1 MKPILSD
8 RFIRNIA
15 RRQSRGS
22 AILFAIFVTLSLM
35 WIEMVFRYFTA
46 QNIWTSDVVHILFLN
61 ASIAFIFTSLLT
73 VIPSA
78 YHRVVTFLFL
88 LVFVIG
94 GPVYTTLTAS
104 HVQYGRLDFLLTPDL
119 FDLYEQRYERYI
131 LSEYWLFALS
141 LVWLLLP
148 IKYKRQKKQSAT
160 LLLTTSLVVLF
171 GFSYWT
177 NPMYANAT
185 EQTTNWDLLIYQ
197 DNPGITRSRMGINQG
212 TLQTIIN
219 RPLFIRPTEQDVLG
233 EISTYLEEND
243 SLQRTNAS
251 NFRAK
256 NLVVFQIEGLTN
268 RVIRPDVMPFVSE
281 TLFPNSITFTNYY
294 SDQKEINNYGVNFP
308 LLTGIPLI
316 PQSQNTIEDY
326 AFNNYEFALP
336 NLFRSNGYNTIAFHQ
351 FFSRY
356 EDTFIE
362 NAGFRRQF
370 DYFDFNANIQNDL
383 DFVQESFDIV
393 LTERQF
399 FAYYHLNNP
408 HAPRSTPI
416 DDSLRSIARDE
427 DELLYLS
434 EMALI
439 DQAILDVY
447 LTLDRE
453 GYLENTV
460 IMVVGHNPR
469 LDNLDVSAPGRLF
482 FYRVPMFIWSNGVQ
496 RTESETMGAIDVI
509 PTLMSYFRFDPEN
522 NYLGTNI
529 FAPGQNVVGFVDGSW
544 VSNAGYY
551 DSYTQRFVIRDQT
564 FDTPFLSNYVDSTTQ
579 RLRDRYRIARLILER
594 NYFGQESV

>member
-1 MKPILSD
+1 MKPIISE
-8 RFIRNIA
+8 RFLHKIKK
-15 RRQSRGS
+15 RQSRGS
-22 AILFAIFVTLSLM
+22 AIMFAFFVTVSLM
-35 WIEMVFRYFTA
+35 WIELLFRYFTS
-46 QNIWTSDVVHILFLN
+46 QNIWTSDVIHILFLN
-61 ASIAFIFTSLLT
+61 ASIAFVFTSFLT
-73 VIPSA
+73 IIPSA
-78 YHRVVTFLFL
+78 YHRVTTFLFIL
-88 LVFVIG
+88 IFAIG

-104 HVQYGRLDFLLTPDL
+104 HIQYGRLDFLLTPDL
-119 FDLYEQRYERYI
+119 FNLYELRYEQYI
-131 LSEYWLFALS
+131 LPEYWLFGLS
-141 LVWLLLP
+141 LIWLLIP
-148 IKYKRQKKQSAT
+148 FRIKRQKKQSVT

-177 NPMYANAT
+177 NPMYANVT
-185 EQTTNWDLLIYQ
+185 EQTTNWELLIYQ

-212 TLQTIIN
+212 TLQTVIN
-219 RPLFIRPTEQDVLG
+219 RPLFIRPAEQDILG

-243 SLQRTNAS
+243 SLQRTNTS
-251 NFRAK
+251 NFRSK

-268 RVIRPDVMPFVSE
+268 RVLRPDVMPFVSE
-281 TLFPNSITFTNYY
+281 TLFPNSISFTNYY

-316 PQSQNTIEDY
+316 PQSQNTIENY

-336 NLFRSNGYNTIAFHQ
+336 NLFRSNGYNTVAFHQ
-351 FFSRY
+351 FYSRY
-356 EDTFIE
+356 EDTLIE
-362 NAGFRRQF
+362 NTGFRRQF
-370 DYFDFNANIQNDL
+370 DYFDFNENIQNDL
-383 DFVQESFDIV
+383 EFVQESFDIV

-399 FAYYHLNNP
+399 LAYYHLNNP

-416 DDSLRSIARDE
+416 VESLRSIARDE

-453 GYLENTV
+453 GYLDNTV

-469 LDNLDVSAPGRLF
+469 LTNLEVSAPGRLF
-482 FYRVPMFIWSNGVQ
+482 FYRVPMFIWSNGEQ

-509 PTLMSYFRFDPEN
+509 PTIMSFFRFDPDN
-522 NYLGTNI
+522 NYVGTNI

>member
-1 MKPILSD
+1 MKSLLSR
-8 RFIRNIA
+8 RFIEKID

-22 AILFAIFVTLSLM
+22 AILFAFFVTLSLM
-35 WIEMVFRYFTA
+35 WVEFLFRYFTA
-46 QNIWTSDVVHILFLN
+46 QNIWTTDVIHILFLN
-61 ASIAFIFTSLLT
+61 ASIAFIFTSALSL
-73 VIPSA
+73 IPSS
-78 YHRVVTFLFL
+78 YHRVATLFFLGI
-88 LVFVIG
+88 FVIG

-104 HVQYGRLDFLLTPDL
+104 HIQYGRLDFLLTADL

-131 LSEYWLFALS
+131 LSEYWLFPLA
-141 LVWLLLP
+141 LVWLLIP
-148 IKYKRQKKQSAT
+148 FTIKRQKNQT
-160 LLLTTSLVVLF
+160 IRLLLTTSLVVLF

-177 NPMYANAT
+177 NPLYSNTT
-185 EQTTNWDLLIYQ
+185 EQVTNWELLIYQ
-197 DNPGITRSRMGINQG
+197 DNPGVTRSRMGINQG
-212 TLQTIIN
+212 TLQTIIS

-233 EISTYLEEND
+233 EISNYLEDND

-256 NLVVFQIEGLTN
+256 NLVIFQIEGLTN

-281 TLFPNSITFTNYY
+281 TLFPNSITFSNYY
-294 SDQKEINNYGVNFP
+294 SDLKEINNYGVNFP
-308 LLTGIPLI
+308 LLTGIPLL

-326 AFNNYEFALP
+326 AYNNYEFALP
-336 NLFRSNGYNTIAFHQ
+336 NLFRSNGYNTVAFHQ
-351 FFSRY
+351 FYSRF
-356 EDTFIE
+356 EDILIE
-362 NAGFRRQF
+362 NTGFRRQF
-370 DYFDFNANIQNDL
+370 DYFDFSANIQNDL
-383 DFVQESFDIV
+383 EFVQESFDVV

-399 FAYYHLNNP
+399 LAYYHLNNP

-416 DDSLRSIARDE
+416 VDSLRDIARDE

-469 LDNLDVSAPGRLF
+469 LDYIDVSAPGRLF
-482 FYRVPMFIWSNGVQ
+482 FYRVPFFIWSNGVQ

-509 PTLMSYFRFDPEN
+509 PTIMSYFRFDPNN
-522 NYLGTNI
+522 NYIGTNI

-564 FDTPFLSNYVDSTTQ
+564 FDTPFLSNYVTSTTE
-579 RLRDRYRIARLILER
+579 RLRERYRIARLILER
-594 NYFGQESV
+594 NFFGQESV

>member
-1 MKPILSD
+1 MKPLLPN
-8 RFIRNIA
+8 RFISNVA
-15 RRQSRGS
+15 KRQSRGS
-22 AILFAIFVTLSLM
+22 AILYAVFVTLSLM
-35 WIEMVFRYFTA
+35 WIELLFRYFTA
-46 QNIWTSDVVHILFLN
+46 QNIWTSDLIHILLLN
-61 ASIAFIFTSLLT
+61 ASIAFIFTSILSI
-73 VIPSA
+73 IPSA
-78 YHRVVTFLFL
+78 YHRLSTLLFIS
-88 LVFVIG
+88 VFAIG

-104 HVQYGRLDFLLTPDL
+104 HIQYGQLDFLLTPDL
-119 FDLYEQRYERYI
+119 LNLYEMRYEQYI
-131 LSEYWLFALS
+131 SSEYWLFALS
-141 LVWLLLP
+141 VVWLLVP
-148 IKYKRQKKQSAT
+148 FKIKRQQKQSVT
-160 LLLTTSLVVLF
+160 LLLTTSLIVLF

-177 NPMYANAT
+177 NPIYANTT
-185 EQTTNWDLLIYQ
+185 EQSTNWELLLYQ

-212 TLQTIIN
+212 TLQTVIN
-219 RPLFIRPTEQDVLG
+219 RTLFIRPTEQDVLG
-233 EISTYLEEND
+233 EISSYLEEND
-243 SLQRTNAS
+243 TLQRTNVS
-251 NFRAK
+251 NFRSK

-268 RVIRPDVMPFVSE
+268 RVIRPEVMPFVSE

-351 FFSRY
+351 FYSRY

-362 NAGFRRQF
+362 NTGFRRQF
-370 DYFDFNANIQNDL
+370 DYFDFNVNIQNDL
-383 DFVQESFDIV
+383 EFVEESFDIV
-393 LTERQF
+393 LTDRQF
-399 FAYYHLNNP
+399 LAYYHLNNP
-408 HAPRSTPI
+408 HASRSTPI
-416 DDSLRSIARDE
+416 VESLRSSARDE

-460 IMVVGHNPR
+460 IMIVGHNPR
-469 LDNLDVSAPGRLF
+469 LNNLDVSAPGRLF

-496 RTESETMGAIDVI
+496 RTETETMGAIDVI
-509 PTLMSYFRFDPEN
+509 PTLMSFFRFDPDN
-522 NYLGTNI
+522 NYIGTNI
-529 FAPGQNVVGFVDGSW
+529 FAPGQNIVGFVDGSW

-551 DSYTQRFVIRDQT
+551 DSYTKRFVIRDQT

-579 RLRDRYRIARLILER
+579 RLKDRYRIARLILER